1 MTKQKKP
8 EKPERPDWAKI
19 KTEYIADANSSYR
32 KLAEKYNIP
41 FSTIKDRAVREKWFS
56 AKKKI
61 QEKVVKNTA
70 HKIASRKAS
79 RIIRK
84 ELDPALEAA
93 ARINQLVLETLADDK
108 QFRRHLVQRRE
119 KGFEVAE
126 DGSAIQTE
134 RWWVEEQEFDV
145 IDTRRLRD
153 LAQALKISKELMRL
167 LQGLLDPADEK
178 RLQLEQERLEL
189 EKTKA
194 GIGDGEDDETGIV
207 ILPEVKSVDQEQQQ
221 QEERADDE

>member
-1 MTKQKKP
+1 MRTKLTQ
-8 EKPERPDWAKI
+8 
-19 KTEYIADANSSYR
+19 
-32 KLAEKYNIP
+32 KLAEK
-41 FSTIKDRAVREKWFS
+41 
-56 AKKKI
+56 
-61 QEKVVKNTA
+61 
-70 HKIASRKAS
+70 KAS
-79 RIIRK
+79 ILAK

-93 ARINQLVLETLADDK
+93 AKINQLVLDTLKDEK
-108 QFRRHLVQRRE
+108 QFKRHLIQRKE
-119 KGFEVAE
+119 KFDSG
-126 DGSAIQTE
+126 TE

-194 GIGDGEDDETGIV
+194 GVGDGEDDTGIV
-207 ILPEVKSVDQEQQQ
+207 ILPEVKSVDQDQEQQQ
-221 QEERADDE
+221 EGESDE

>member
-1 MTKQKKP
+1 VPRKK
-8 EKPERPDWAKI
+8 EAERPDWERI
-19 KTEYIADANSSYR
+19 KAEYITDPQASYR
-32 KLAEKYNIP
+32 KLCTKYGVP
-41 FSTIKDRAVREKWFS
+41 FSTLRDRAARENWVAERNKTQNKIVRQ
-56 AKKKI
+56 AAQKI
-61 QEKVVKNTA
+61 V
-70 HKIASRKAS
+70 SRKAK
-79 RIIRK
+79 RIAQ

-93 ARINQLVLETLADDK
+93 AKINQLVLDTLKDDK
-108 QFRRHLVQRRE
+108 QFRRHLIQRRE
-119 KGFEVAE
+119 KEALTG
-126 DGSAIQTE
+126 TE

-189 EKTKA
+189 EKTRA

-221 QEERADDE
+221 EGADDE

>member
-1 MTKQKKP
+1 MPRRK
-8 EKPERPDWAKI
+8 EAERPERPDWERI
-19 KTEYIADANSSYR
+19 KAEYITDPQASYR
-32 KLAEKYNIP
+32 KLCTKYGVP
-41 FSTIKDRAVREKWFS
+41 FSTLRDRAARENWVAERKKTQNKIVRQAAQKIVS
-56 AKKKI
+56 RQAKR
-61 QEKVVKNTA
+61 
-70 HKIASRKAS
+70 IAQ
-79 RIIRK
+79 

-93 ARINQLVLETLADDK
+93 AKINQLVLDALNDNK

-119 KGFEVAE
+119 KGFEVAA

-145 IDTRRLRD
+145 VDTRRLRD

-189 EKTKA
+189 EKMKA
-194 GIGDGEDDETGIV
+194 GIGDGDDDETGIV
-207 ILPEVKSVDQEQQQ
+207 ILPEVKSVDQDQEQQQ
-221 QEERADDE
+221 QEGESDE

>member
-1 MTKQKKP
+1 LAGKEKK
-8 EKPERPDWAKI
+8 KPDWAKI
-19 KTEYIADANSSYR
+19 KAEYVANRTSYR
-32 KLAEKYNIP
+32 KLAEKYGVS
-41 FSTIKDRAVREKWFS
+41 FSTLKERARREKWTED
-56 AKKKI
+56 AKAT
-61 QEKVVKNTA
+61 QEKVRTKQTQKLA
-70 HKIASRKAS
+70 EKKAS
-79 RIIRK
+79 ILEK

-93 ARINQLVLETLADDK
+93 AKINQLVLDTLNDDK

-189 EKTKA
+189 EKTRA
-194 GIGDGEDDETGIV
+194 GIGDGEDDVTGIV

-221 QEERADDE
+221 QQEGAADE

>member
-1 MTKQKKP
+1 MPRRK
-8 EKPERPDWAKI
+8 EAERHDWERI
-19 KTEYIADANSSYR
+19 KAEYITDLQASYR
-32 KLAEKYNIP
+32 KLCTKYGVP
-41 FSTIKDRAVREKWFS
+41 FSTLRDRAKRENWVAERKKTQNKIVRQAAQKIVS
-56 AKKKI
+56 RQAKR
-61 QEKVVKNTA
+61 
-70 HKIASRKAS
+70 IAQ
-79 RIIRK
+79 

-93 ARINQLVLETLADDK
+93 AKINQLVLDILNDDK

-178 RLQLEQERLEL
+178 RLQLEKERLEL

-194 GIGDGEDDETGIV
+194 GVGDGEDDDTGIV

-221 QEERADDE
+221 QQEGADDEDDE